1 MASNQN
7 AVAHPFKIN
16 ADLVCHESMMDVC
29 RVQKYLGD
37 MAAIYSASALWG
49 QKFIE
54 VVRIDELRP
63 ATKEEAQT
71 GMRVID

>member
-1 MASNQN
+1 MNCNKSA
-7 AVAHPFKIN
+7 AKHPFKIGI
-16 ADLVCHESMMDVC
+16 DLVCHESMMDVC

-54 VVRIDELRP
+54 LVRIDELRP
-63 ATKEEAQT
+63 ATAEEAKT
-71 GMRVID
+71 GLRAIV